1 MSNAR
6 LLVAF
11 VLGVVAMTSLAS
23 AKPYEYNDRAD
34 EKAFSEIA
42 GTRQPGRTYRRYSY
56 APQMTVQTPVQ
67 AAPAPLAQPAPMVQP
82 APVQQP
88 QAVAQQVA
96 PRATRSYS
104 YQPVYT
110 NRGSYYPPNRYGLG
124 RNGDHYFSRSDDK
137 AMGRSGQG
145 W

>member
-1 MSNAR
+1 MLA
-6 LLVAF
+6 AF
-11 VLGVVAMTSLAS
+11 MLSVVAMTSLAA

-42 GTRQPGRTYRRYSY
+42 GTRQPNRTYRGYSY
-56 APQMTVQTPVQ
+56 APPMTVQTPVQ
-67 AAPAPLAQPAPMVQP
+67 AAPAPVVAQPAPMVQP

-104 YQPVYT
+104 YQPTVT
-110 NRGSYYPPNRYGLG
+110 NRANYWPPNRYGLG